1 MSKSGP
7 APDRIDTVQAQWR
20 KAAPE
25 LDTSPIG
32 VLGRINRIAALASG
46 PITAAFKAHGLDRG
60 EFDVLGTLVRSG
72 GDDGLTPT
80 DLYTELMISSGGLT
94 HRLNQLE
101 KAGLIVREK
110 SAEDGRSWRVRP
122 TPKGRKLAVEAY
134 GADLAAE
141 ARLLEGLGATDRA
154 KLETLLRDLHRL
166 VEVNAGA
173 MGD

>member
-1 MSKSGP
+1 VSKQT
-7 APDRIDTVQAQWR
+7 PDRIDAVQAQWR
-20 KAAPE
+20 EAAPE

-32 VLGRINRIAALASG
+32 VLGRINRIAALAGG
-46 PITAAFKAHGLDRG
+46 PISAAFKAHGLDRG

-72 GDDGLTPT
+72 GSDGLTPT
-80 DLYTELMISSGGLT
+80 ELYTDLMISSGGLT

-122 TPKGRKLAVEAY
+122 TAEGRKLAVEAY
-134 GADLAAE
+134 GADLAVE
-141 ARLLEGLGATDRA
+141 ARLLEGLTDADRA

-166 VEVNAGA
+166 VEANAEKL
-173 MGD
+173 GD